1 MTDFRE
7 LKELD
12 YEDSAIYRR
21 TNGDVVQ
28 ITRVDEKPPVRQ
40 WDTRFM
46 ILYTATSKTKKYT
59 I

>member
-12 YEDSAIYRR
+12 DEDSAIYRR

-40 WDTRFM
+40 
-46 ILYTATSKTKKYT
+46 
-59 I
+59 